1 MYAFEKL
8 ASLSSKLLTIHE
20 LIKPEKDNPSRICK
34 APDNKAL
41 AYRRKKKKKLLIHFA
56 PQTTKAYT
64 LFGLNLLSHC
74 QAQGK
79 SFEDAQDIGNS

>member
-41 AYRRKKKKKLLIHFA
+41 AYRRKKKK
-56 PQTTKAYT
+56 
-64 LFGLNLLSHC
+64 NC
-74 QAQGK
+74 
-79 SFEDAQDIGNS
+79 

>member
-41 AYRRKKKKKLLIHFA
+41 AYRRKKKKTVNTLRSSDYKGL
-56 PQTTKAYT
+56 YT
-64 LFGLNLLSHC
+64 LWAEFIKPLS
-74 QAQGK
+74 GT
-79 SFEDAQDIGNS
+79 G

>member
-41 AYRRKKKKKLLIHFA
+41 AYRRKKKKKLDR
-56 PQTTKAYT
+56 
-64 LFGLNLLSHC
+64 
-74 QAQGK
+74 K
-79 SFEDAQDIGNS
+79 SVV

>member
-56 PQTTKAYT
+56 PQTAKAYT
-64 LFGLNLLSHC
+64 LFGLNLCHS